1 MRTILRIKGFKFFF
15 FSHEGNEP
23 AHVHV
28 RKGDGVAKFWLG
40 PVKLQY
46 NDGFKN
52 NELTAIVVI
61 LEEHEEE
68 LMRKWNE
75 IE

>member
-1 MRTILRIKGFKFFF
+1 MPTILRIKGFRVFF
-15 FSHEGNEP
+15 FSHEGDEP

-28 RKGDGVAKFWLG
+28 RKGDGVAKFRLG

-52 NELTAIVVI
+52 RDLTAIVAI
-61 LEEHEEE
+61 LEAHEEE
-68 LMRKWNE
+68 LIRKWNE
-75 IE
+75 IG